1 MGLLDLSVSVSA
13 KKNVDFSDARYL
25 MSDRL
30 RQDANKKNMRPAF
43 TVYDNKDRD
52 KVSIDD
58 IRAAYELSDKHI
70 PVGELLNKMLDL
82 IVDMEDGVLDT
93 EKDAVYAWKYSKA
106 LLQIFQ
112 DKRKRADASSMTQFD
127 NSLKAQIINSRI
139 FSERFPGKY
148 NNRTNFFDKNVRNDM
163 LNDILKTFE
172 ETALPGIYEAALKQS
187 KEKAAKHENKLLD
200 KIVKWAIEQYG
211 CKTEAYYTVKQ
222 DKETGLFYCINTVI
236 MHLKNGYD
244 LSVVGYVGTEHDDK
258 FELSVIDTETVQMQ
272 EHSEKADN
280 EDAEAFIKD
289 AAKKEKIH
297 PLTKLLLAENKK
309 TQVLKNQYDILFEIR
324 PMVSAEILELQAAK
338 DVVGENYIWGCKA
351 FRETHRDLPA
361 DFKLEDVNLPSL
373 DFIKPE
379 EDDDAVSKA
388 TETLDASENN
398 TVFTIE
404 MNKRSTTGEKEKLS
418 IKAPLLPGL
427 IPIQEDEDLGEPS
440 ITGAASELSEVQ
452 KKEEPQPEFKAE
464 EAEDEHKDEDK
475 AEQEPEQ
482 PPTLLTDIDDLF
494 A

>member
-82 IVDMEDGVLDT
+82 IVDMEDGALDT

-106 LLQIFQ
+106 LLQIFR

-148 NNRTNFFDKNVRNDM
+148 NNRTNFFDKNVRSDM

-200 KIVKWAIEQYG
+200 KIVKWAIEQY
-211 CKTEAYYTVKQ
+211 E
-222 DKETGLFYCINTVI
+222 
-236 MHLKNGYD
+236 
-244 LSVVGYVGTEHDDK
+244 
-258 FELSVIDTETVQMQ
+258 
-272 EHSEKADN
+272 
-280 EDAEAFIKD
+280 
-289 AAKKEKIH
+289 
-297 PLTKLLLAENKK
+297 
-309 TQVLKNQYDILFEIR
+309 
-324 PMVSAEILELQAAK
+324 
-338 DVVGENYIWGCKA
+338 
-351 FRETHRDLPA
+351 
-361 DFKLEDVNLPSL
+361 
-373 DFIKPE
+373 
-379 EDDDAVSKA
+379 
-388 TETLDASENN
+388 
-398 TVFTIE
+398 
-404 MNKRSTTGEKEKLS
+404 
-418 IKAPLLPGL
+418 
-427 IPIQEDEDLGEPS
+427 
-440 ITGAASELSEVQ
+440 
-452 KKEEPQPEFKAE
+452 
-464 EAEDEHKDEDK
+464 
-475 AEQEPEQ
+475 
-482 PPTLLTDIDDLF
+482 
-494 A
+494 